1 MDHST
6 PTFPEKTYPDVL
18 TPCEKR
24 QFRDLLS
31 HFQGKRSMIQHL
43 RMTTVVLRVD
53 LEEKRQGEDIRRTS
67 TIAHPKAPNLTV
79 VFFLCAHEDI
89 SRHGEL
95 EKGLDRSRGDKL
107 LLSCPLRTVRIPVPI
122 TRICNLLPLL
132 EESRVEVWRWSR
144 KATLTCLGRGAL

>member
-79 VFFLCAHEDI
+79 VFVLMRPR
-89 SRHGEL
+89 RHFETWGIGE
-95 EKGLDRSRGDKL
+95 
-107 LLSCPLRTVRIPVPI
+107 
-122 TRICNLLPLL
+122 
-132 EESRVEVWRWSR
+132 RVGSIERR
-144 KATLTCLGRGAL
+144 QATLVLSASHRADSSSHHPHLQPAALVGRKQG